1 MSFVGNYLLAM
12 STIHGLNGG
21 HPLHA
26 THNKTLIIS
35 LIDPIIPVIIIVP
48 MISHSGLVQGRI
60 PFVVIVTRFVI
71 IVVGLIVH
79 LQGIYYCHLHL
90 HRPTIIF

>member
-1 MSFVGNYLLAM
+1 M

-21 HPLHA
+21 DPLHA

-60 PFVVIVTRFVI
+60 PFVVIVTRFVSI
-71 IVVGLIVH
+71 IDFIIHFIH
-79 LQGIYYCHLHL
+79 LRSICCHLHFHL
-90 HRPTIIF
+90 QQLNVIF